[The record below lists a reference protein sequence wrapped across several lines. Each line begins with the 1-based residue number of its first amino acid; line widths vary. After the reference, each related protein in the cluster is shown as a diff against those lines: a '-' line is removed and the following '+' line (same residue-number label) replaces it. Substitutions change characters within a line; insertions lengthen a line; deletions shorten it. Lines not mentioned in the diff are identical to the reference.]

1 LINKALA
8 LVNVGRPVCGKRHC
22 VGDDTPC
29 FGFHCLRPDAYFR
42 VLTVRVK
49 GLCSHIHISS
59 MGHALVA
66 PPGFECL
73 TLKRRT

>member
-1 LINKALA
+1 VFRLPL
-8 LVNVGRPVCGKRHC
+8 PS
-22 VGDDTPC
+22 
-29 FGFHCLRPDAYFR
+29 PDAYFR
-42 VLTVRVK
+42 ISTVRVK

-73 TLKRRT
+73 TLKRRPENAFDLERMQGEL